1 MKKLLYSA
9 GIFLFLSFVPAL
21 LFSQTSYDYFQKG
34 REAMDRKEYQAAANE
49 FKKAIQL
56 NSSYK
61 EAHWNLAVCYFNLK
75 EYRNAIASYGTAI
88 SYYSDAKD
96 LATLYRWRGR
106 SKEEAGDYDDAIR
119 DYNTALSYDAN
130 NGDIYWDRGVVYFD
144 HKKEYQKALDDYKKA
159 LSLLPFDK
167 EDAAILYSHIGDC
180 YLQLKK
186 YDDAVANC
194 TKAVETNPERRVAYW
209 NRALAYEG
217 LKKYAEAIKDYTKAM
232 QYYTDNENR
241 AILYS
246 NIGLNQKN
254 LKQYDEAIQSYNKSI
269 EYNPAYRNPYWNM
282 GAAYYNKE
290 DYKTAISW
298 YSKAIEKYKDDFT
311 SLADIHY
318 WRAKCKNYTDDHTGA
333 LADLAKTIE
342 YSPDYGDAYWERAY
356 TYRQMLKYNKA
367 LSEYKN
373 SMTWFQDNKEDLA
386 LLYDNAGDIESK
398 LGRQDNAISNY
409 KKAIEIY
416 PGNNEFYTDMGDAY
430 LKKKDYSNAIDYYSK
445 RIDRDTS
452 KNPSPF
458 TKAYRGY
465 CYSKLNDK
473 TRALADLTAAYEW
486 DEDIDT
492 CFVSSFCKFSMGE
505 KLAAYDNLNRRIKIA
520 SKDNLANR
528 YIDLAR
534 LNALDNKETE
544 VVKNLELALKAGY
557 DDYDYL
563 YTAWELL
570 PYKNGAAFKSLMAKY
585 KVPVPE

>member
-1 MKKLLYSA
+1 MKKLLYMA
-9 GIFLFLSFVPAL
+9 GMGLFMLCIPAL
-21 LFSQTSYDYFQKG
+21 LISQTSYDYFQKG
-34 REAMDRKEYQAAANE
+34 REAMDRKEYRAAADE

-106 SKEEAGDYDDAIR
+106 SKEEAGDHDDAIR

-130 NGDIYWDRGVVYFD
+130 NGDIYWDRGVVYFSF
-144 HKKEYQKALDDYKKA
+144 KNEYQKALEDYKKA

-167 EDAAILYSHIGDC
+167 KDAATLYSHIGDC

-186 YDDAVANC
+186 YDEAVANC
-194 TKAVETNPERRVAYW
+194 TKSVEINPERRVAYW
-209 NRALAYEG
+209 NRALANEG
-217 LKKYAEAIKDYTKAM
+217 LKKYAEAIKDYTTAM

-282 GAAYYNKE
+282 AAAYYNKE
-290 DYKTAISW
+290 DYQAAINW
-298 YSKAIEKYKDDFT
+298 YSKAIEKYKGDFP
-311 SLADIHY
+311 SLADIYY
-318 WRAKCKNYTDDHTGA
+318 WRAKSKNYNDDHTGA
-333 LADLAKTIE
+333 LADLAKTLE

-356 TYRQMLKYNKA
+356 TYRQMLKYSKA
-367 LSEYKN
+367 LAEYKN
-373 SMTWFQDNKEDLA
+373 SMTWFQDNKENLA
-386 LLYDNAGDIESK
+386 QLYDNAGDMESK
-398 LGRQDNAISNY
+398 LERQDNAISNY

-430 LKKKDYSNAIDYYSK
+430 LKKKDYSNAIVYYSK

-473 TRALADLTAAYEW
+473 ARAISDLTAACQW

-492 CFVSSFCKFSMGE
+492 CFVYSFCKFALGE
-505 KLAAYDNLNRRIKIA
+505 KQAAYDNLIHRIKSA
-520 SKDNLANR
+520 SKENIANR
-528 YIDLAR
+528 YVDLAR
-534 LNALDNKETE
+534 LNALDNKESE
-544 VVKNLELALKAGY
+544 VIKNLELALKAGY

-563 YTAWELL
+563 HTAWEFL
-570 PYKNGAAFKSLMAKY
+570 PYKNVAAFKSLLVKY